1 MAPDFSFG
9 SVGEVVEVG
18 EPGWCLGR
26 GHRQSSLEGEGVR
39 TSGQPGGESEY
50 TWMKQSINVIGFD
63 LVSDSL

>member
-9 SVGEVVEVG
+9 IVGEVVEVG

-50 TWMKQSINVIGFD
+50 TWMK
-63 LVSDSL
+63 